1 MTTVDGE
8 EPADGSPAFL
18 EFREE
23 KNGTAPNGRAL
34 NGEGHSEIAA
44 VCENT
49 AFTAE
54 RTGEEEVGV
63 RGDAAGNAKQSTRFA
78 ITRKAWA
85 IENKHMPHYI
95 DKVALCDRWTLN
107 GLGVHLQLV

>member
-1 MTTVDGE
+1 MARESGLLPAGARVITVDGE

-34 NGEGHSEIAA
+34 NGEGHSEITA
-44 VCENT
+44 VYENA

-54 RTGEEEVGV
+54 RTGEEEAV
-63 RGDAAGNAKQSTRFA
+63 RGNAAGNAKHSTRFA
-78 ITRKAWA
+78 ITGKAWA
-85 IENKHMPHYI
+85 IANKHMPHYI
-95 DKVALCDRWTLN
+95 DKVTLCDR
-107 GLGVHLQLV
+107 